1 MESRDKPPG
10 LYGLEESINKARVC
24 PVAGPRKGDGIA
36 QRSMS
41 VEKWDGKKE
50 ENLYQLDIK
59 RMYPPKR
66 AVVVPETGNRV

>member
-1 MESRDKPPG
+1 
-10 LYGLEESINKARVC
+10 
-24 PVAGPRKGDGIA
+24 
-36 QRSMS
+36 MS